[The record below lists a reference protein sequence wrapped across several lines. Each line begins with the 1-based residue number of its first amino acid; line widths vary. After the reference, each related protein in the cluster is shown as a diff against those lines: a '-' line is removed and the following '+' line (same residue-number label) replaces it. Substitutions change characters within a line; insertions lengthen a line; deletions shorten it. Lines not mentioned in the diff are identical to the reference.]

1 MPLSIG
7 FNMQEM
13 QNEDTELGDS
23 TSKAVPVVVLSNE
36 WGKKKKK
43 VHHVASVTSSTS
55 ILQMKV

>member
-23 TSKAVPVVVLSNE
+23 TPEAVPVVVLSNE
-36 WGKKKKK
+36 WGKKTK
-43 VHHVASVTSSTS
+43 SSSSLCCIGHQFNFNTTN
-55 ILQMKV
+55 